1 MPTKKIVAGKKAAAP
16 KTTAKAAA
24 KPAGKSLLKQPAPV
38 PRKAAP
44 VAKKAAPV
52 AKQAAPKAVQP
63 VAATTFRLKVELAK
77 LADGATTFKQL
88 ARAVGKLAQT
98 LAKMDEA
105 GGVKLEQPVGN
116 KVAHLAT
123 QDAKLARR
131 FGMEEGRAPRGAAA
145 PVAQKAAAKKAAV
158 KAPAPAPAP
167 AEKAPAKKA
176 AAKKAA
182 AKAAPVVE
190 AAAPAPAPVAAPAP
204 APAKKPA
211 ARKAARKKA
220 APVAA
225 QAAAD
230 VPAVPSAPADETP
243 AS

>member
-44 VAKKAAPV
+44 VAK
-52 AKQAAPKAVQP
+52 QAAAKAVQP

-145 PVAQKAAAKKAAV
+145 PVAQKAVAKKAAV
-158 KAPAPAPAP
+158 KAAAPAPAP

-176 AAKKAA
+176 AAKKGAAKKAA